1 MDKQS
6 PTPLEMSLNPKCKK
20 KKKKN
25 VYGQQCKKKAK
36 GEIGSEIK
44 TD

>member
-20 KKKKN
+20 KKKK
-25 VYGQQCKKKAK
+25 VCGQQCKKKAK